1 MNKKVLELLKAREF
15 VSVATCDLQGRPNAA
30 PKFILKLENN
40 YIYLVDYIIGR
51 TFQNI
56 KANPRISIS
65 FIDNNALMGYQLNGS
80 VEIIGSGQEYDSL
93 VRDLSRKEVE
103 LSTRRIIEGVAKGKS
118 HEGFE
123 LGISEKFVM
132 LKVKIEEVVEIAS
145 SGSLKREKIC
155 EC

>member
-40 YIYLVDYIIGR
+40 SIYLVDYIIGR

-56 KANPRISIS
+56 KVNPRVSIS
-65 FIDNNALMGYQLNGS
+65 FIDSNALMGYQLNGS
-80 VEIIGSGQEYDSL
+80 VKIIGNGQEYDSL
-93 VRDLSRKEVE
+93 VKDLSRKELE
-103 LSTRRIIEGVAKGKS
+103 LSTRRIIEGVTKGKP

-123 LGISEKFVM
+123 LGMSEKFVI

-155 EC
+155 E

>member
-40 YIYLVDYIIGR
+40 SIYLVDYIIGR

-56 KANPRISIS
+56 KVNPRVSIS
-65 FIDNNALMGYQLNGS
+65 FIDSNALMGYQLNGS
-80 VEIIGSGQEYDSL
+80 VEIIGNGQEYDSL
-93 VRDLSRKEVE
+93 VKDLSRKELE
-103 LSTRRIIEGVAKGKS
+103 LSTRRIIEGVTKGKS

-123 LGISEKFVM
+123 LGMSEKFVI

-155 EC
+155 E